1 MTKVLTDQRSIRI
14 KGRSFLA
21 VVLSPESPVDQ
32 WLERLDD
39 LAARSAGFFLSR
51 PVVLDVS
58 ELSLDKAG
66 LKELLAALRERN
78 VGIMGIEGVRPSM
91 IEPGMPPSLKGGK
104 PASDVEVEPV
114 AVAAELPEDKPH
126 ASGEVRAV
134 VQSLVINEPV
144 RSGQSIMFPEG
155 DVTVIG
161 SVASGAEIIAGGSVH
176 IYGALRG
183 RAMAGSLGNVS
194 ARIFCRKLA
203 YRLCLR
209 AAQPVGGRR
218 QLLGF
223 AAGQLQA
230 TIPVDHHIQFTVT
243 ADGKMRRLDRVGMGH
258 VDDHHRSPHAFA
270 GLDAR
275 GRIFEDDAAF
285 RRNAEPF
292 GGLPVTFGIG
302 LAVDHIVGADHHGWR
317 CDAGRREP
325 FFRQFTHG
333 GGDDSP
339 FSRGQRRK
347 KVCGARYRNDA
358 LHVIHLGAQDHVG
371 LGIHVQAGN
380 RLAAYYL
387 GSPHAMDTLQKCV
400 RLDTVCNGPLP
411 PDALDN
417 GNRIDQ
423 RSVHVEQEGR
433 ELLRK
438 YLGLR
443 RDFAVHLILPLELSG
458 IAVSTV
464 SGDITESLFGRQ
476 KQMIVS

>member
-58 ELSLDKAG
+58 ELSLDKAD

-194 ARIFCRKLA
+194 ARIFCRKLEA
-203 YRLCLR
+203 ELLAIDGVYKVAEDIDDKLR
-209 AAQPVGGRR
+209 GQPV
-218 QLLGF
+218 QLWLENDTIKAAKLG
-223 AAGQLQA
+223 
-230 TIPVDHHIQFTVT
+230 
-243 ADGKMRRLDRVGMGH
+243 
-258 VDDHHRSPHAFA
+258 
-270 GLDAR
+270 
-275 GRIFEDDAAF
+275 
-285 RRNAEPF
+285 
-292 GGLPVTFGIG
+292 
-302 LAVDHIVGADHHGWR
+302 
-317 CDAGRREP
+317 
-325 FFRQFTHG
+325 
-333 GGDDSP
+333 
-339 FSRGQRRK
+339 
-347 KVCGARYRNDA
+347 
-358 LHVIHLGAQDHVG
+358 
-371 LGIHVQAGN
+371 
-380 RLAAYYL
+380 
-387 GSPHAMDTLQKCV
+387 
-400 RLDTVCNGPLP
+400 
-411 PDALDN
+411 
-417 GNRIDQ
+417 
-423 RSVHVEQEGR
+423 
-433 ELLRK
+433 
-438 YLGLR
+438 
-443 RDFAVHLILPLELSG
+443 
-458 IAVSTV
+458 
-464 SGDITESLFGRQ
+464 
-476 KQMIVS
+476 

>member
-66 LKELLAALRERN
+66 LKELLAALTERN

-114 AVAAELPEDKPH
+114 AAAAELPEDKPR

-194 ARIFCRKLA
+194 ARIFCRKLEA
-203 YRLCLR
+203 ELLAIDGVYKVAEDIDDKLR
-209 AAQPVGGRR
+209 GQPV
-218 QLLGF
+218 QLWLENDTIKAAKLG
-223 AAGQLQA
+223 
-230 TIPVDHHIQFTVT
+230 
-243 ADGKMRRLDRVGMGH
+243 
-258 VDDHHRSPHAFA
+258 
-270 GLDAR
+270 
-275 GRIFEDDAAF
+275 
-285 RRNAEPF
+285 
-292 GGLPVTFGIG
+292 
-302 LAVDHIVGADHHGWR
+302 
-317 CDAGRREP
+317 
-325 FFRQFTHG
+325 
-333 GGDDSP
+333 
-339 FSRGQRRK
+339 
-347 KVCGARYRNDA
+347 
-358 LHVIHLGAQDHVG
+358 
-371 LGIHVQAGN
+371 
-380 RLAAYYL
+380 
-387 GSPHAMDTLQKCV
+387 
-400 RLDTVCNGPLP
+400 
-411 PDALDN
+411 
-417 GNRIDQ
+417 
-423 RSVHVEQEGR
+423 
-433 ELLRK
+433 
-438 YLGLR
+438 
-443 RDFAVHLILPLELSG
+443 
-458 IAVSTV
+458 
-464 SGDITESLFGRQ
+464 
-476 KQMIVS
+476 